1 MGGWESGKGYNLNPS
16 QPQAPLMRSD
26 SPHSS
31 HPGHDEE
38 EDFNEPPSKSS
49 RKREM
54 HALQDLGEQLVAL
67 SSDRLKKMSLP
78 DALYE
83 AVRAA
88 QGFKMEA
95 RRRQMQYV
103 GKLMRK
109 IDPAPIEAQLLV
121 FSGKSAV
128 EVAKMHRLE
137 HLREQL
143 LDDDKA
149 IGAIVELWPQV
160 DVQYLRTLRRN
171 ALKERETT
179 KPPKA
184 FREIFRVLRELQD
197 AQDAAAES
205 DVAAQGAQ
213 GSEGAEGEDDNVDA
227 RA

>member
-1 MGGWESGKGYNLNPS
+1 
-16 QPQAPLMRSD
+16 MRSD

-31 HPGHDEE
+31 HYGHDEE
-38 EDFNEPPSKSS
+38 EDFIDAPSKSR

-67 SSDRLKKMSLP
+67 SSDRLKKMPLP
-78 DALYE
+78 EALYQ

-95 RRRQMQYV
+95 RRRQMQYI

-109 IDPAPIEAQLLV
+109 IDPEPIQAQLDI

-137 HLREQL
+137 RLREQL
-143 LDDDKA
+143 LEDDKA
-149 IGAIVELWPQV
+149 IGAIVELWPDV

-184 FREIFRVLRELQD
+184 FREIFRVFRELQD
-197 AQDAAAES
+197 AQDAAAEAS
-205 DVAAQGAQ
+205 AAGAAQADQ
-213 GSEGAEGEDDNVDA
+213 DEEV
-227 RA
+227 

>member
-1 MGGWESGKGYNLNPS
+1 
-16 QPQAPLMRSD
+16 MRSD

-38 EDFNEPPSKSS
+38 EDFIEPPSKSS

-67 SSDRLKKMSLP
+67 SFDRLKKMALP

-109 IDPAPIEAQLLV
+109 IDPAPIQAQLLV
-121 FSGKSAV
+121 FSGKSAA

-137 HLREQL
+137 RLREQL
-143 LDDDKA
+143 LEDDKA
-149 IGAIVELWPQV
+149 IGILVELWPQV

-171 ALKERETT
+171 ALKERETA

-197 AQDAAAES
+197 AQDAAAE
-205 DVAAQGAQ
+205 DDAAALRDAQG
-213 GSEGAEGEDDNVDA
+213 GEGAEGENGNRDA
-227 RA
+227 RP